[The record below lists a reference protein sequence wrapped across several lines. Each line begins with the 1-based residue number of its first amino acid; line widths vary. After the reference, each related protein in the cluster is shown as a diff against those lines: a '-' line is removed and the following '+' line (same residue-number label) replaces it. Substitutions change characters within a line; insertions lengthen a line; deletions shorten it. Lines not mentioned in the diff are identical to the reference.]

1 LGVQKKRASFPETLA
16 LSFAKRY
23 ERQNFGKELGID
35 LLKRFKFSKV
45 KPVYQKY

>member
-23 ERQNFGKELGID
+23 ERQNFGRELGID
-35 LLKRFKFSKV
+35 LLERFEF
-45 KPVYQKY
+45 PR